1 MRCSEP
7 RYNLQQVH
15 PARASCSIS
24 DMNQLAELARLI
36 ENLVRLG
43 TIAEVDVAKVRVR
56 VKSGDIT
63 TTWIPWLALR
73 AGTSKEWDPPTVSE
87 QVVLLS
93 PSGVL
98 AQGVALVGLFSD
110 ANPANGDREGLH
122 RRTYPDGAVVEYDF
136 VAHVLRAT
144 LPEGGVTDLVS
155 TGGIN
160 IKGPINH
167 TGDYTQTGNQ
177 HVTGTVNVSDDVI
190 AADISLRKHRT
201 KGVVRGTAV
210 SDEPTP

>member
-1 MRCSEP
+1 
-7 RYNLQQVH
+7 
-15 PARASCSIS
+15 
-24 DMNQLAELARLI
+24 MNQLAELARLI

-56 VKSGDIT
+56 VKSGSIT
-63 TTWIPWLALR
+63 TNWLPWLALR
-73 AGTSKEWDPPTVSE
+73 AGTSKEWDPPTVGE

-110 ANPANGDREGLH
+110 ANPANGDRAGLH

-136 VAHVLRAT
+136 VAHVLRAI
-144 LPEGGVTDLVS
+144 LPDGGVTHLVS
-155 TGGIN
+155 TGGIH
-160 IKGPINH
+160 IDGPITHN
-167 TGDYTQTGNQ
+167 GDYTHSGAYTQAGDQ
-177 HVTGTVNVSDDVI
+177 HVTGTVNVSEDVI

-201 KGVVRGTAV
+201 KGITRGSAV
-210 SDEPTP
+210 SDGPAP

>member
-1 MRCSEP
+1 
-7 RYNLQQVH
+7 
-15 PARASCSIS
+15 
-24 DMNQLAELARLI
+24 MNQLAELARLI

-56 VKSGDIT
+56 VKSGSIT
-63 TTWIPWLALR
+63 TNWLPWLALR
-73 AGTSKEWDPPTVSE
+73 AGTSKEWDPPTVGE

-144 LPEGGVTDLVS
+144 LPAGGVTDLIS

-160 IKGPINH
+160 IDGPINH

-177 HVTGTVNVSDDVI
+177 HVTGTVNVSEDVI

>member
-1 MRCSEP
+1 
-7 RYNLQQVH
+7 
-15 PARASCSIS
+15 
-24 DMNQLAELARLI
+24 MNQLAELARLI

-63 TTWIPWLALR
+63 TTWLPWLALR
-73 AGTSKEWDPPTVSE
+73 AGTSKEWDPPTVGE
-87 QVVLLS
+87 QVILLS

-98 AQGVALVGLFSD
+98 AQGVALVGLFCD

-136 VAHVLRAT
+136 VSHVLRAI

-160 IKGPINH
+160 IEGPINH

-177 HVTGTVNVSDDVI
+177 HVTGTVNVSEDVI
-190 AADISLRKHRT
+190 AADISLRNHRT
-201 KGVVRGTAV
+201 KGVTRGTAV
-210 SDEPTP
+210 SDGPTP

>member
-1 MRCSEP
+1 
-7 RYNLQQVH
+7 
-15 PARASCSIS
+15 
-24 DMNQLAELARLI
+24 MNQLAELARLI

>member
-1 MRCSEP
+1 
-7 RYNLQQVH
+7 
-15 PARASCSIS
+15 
-24 DMNQLAELARLI
+24 MNQLAELARLI

-43 TIAEVDVAKVRVR
+43 TVAAVQVQPPRVR
-56 VKSGDIT
+56 VNTGNIT
-63 TTWIPWLALR
+63 TIWLPWLALR
-73 AGTSKEWDPPTVSE
+73 AGTSKEWDPPTVGE

-136 VAHVLRAT
+136 VAHVLQAT
-144 LPEGGVTDLVS
+144 LPEGGVTNIVS

-160 IKGPINH
+160 IDGPITH

-177 HVTGTVNVSDDVI
+177 HVTGTVNVSEDVI
-190 AADISLRKHRT
+190 AADISLRNHRT
-201 KGVVRGTAV
+201 NGVTRGSAV
-210 SDEPTP
+210 SDGPTP

>member
-1 MRCSEP
+1 
-7 RYNLQQVH
+7 
-15 PARASCSIS
+15 
-24 DMNQLAELARLI
+24 MNQLAELARLI

-56 VKSGDIT
+56 VKSGSIT
-63 TTWIPWLALR
+63 TNWLPWLALR
-73 AGTSKEWDPPTVSE
+73 AGTSKEWDPPTVGE

-136 VAHVLRAT
+136 VAHVLRAI
-144 LPEGGVTDLVS
+144 LPDGGVTHLVS
-155 TGGIN
+155 TGGIH
-160 IKGPINH
+160 IDGPI
-167 TGDYTQTGNQ
+167 
-177 HVTGTVNVSDDVI
+177 
-190 AADISLRKHRT
+190 
-201 KGVVRGTAV
+201 
-210 SDEPTP
+210 TPQR